1 MSPCSLVHFLKMKL
15 TFLGTGTST
24 GIPQIGCNCETCTS
38 TDPKDI
44 RLRASVLIEE
54 GNTGI
59 LIDSGPDMRQQLLQ
73 HDIRRISGLLIT
85 HEHYDHLGGLDD
97 VRPLGEVNVF
107 AEKKVANVI
116 RHNMS
121 YCFADNKYPGVPAI
135 RLHEIDLEPFV
146 VENQTII
153 PVRVMHARL
162 PILGFR
168 IGKMAYLTDV
178 KTIDDAELNKLR
190 NLDVL
195 VLNALRMTPHI
206 SHLSLSEAVELAQK
220 TGARRAYFTHFSHH
234 LGKHENA
241 QALLPA
247 NMFIAYDDL
256 IVEI

>member
-1 MSPCSLVHFLKMKL
+1 MKI

-24 GIPQIGCNCETCTS
+24 GIPQIGCDCETCTS
-38 TDPKDI
+38 NNPKDK

-54 GNTGI
+54 DNIGI

-73 HDIRRISGLLIT
+73 HDIRHISGLLIT

-97 VRPLGEVNVF
+97 VRSLGEVNVY

-121 YCFADNKYPGVPAI
+121 YCFTDNKYPGVPAI
-135 RLHEIDLEPFV
+135 RLHEIDLQPFIV
-146 VENQTII
+146 QKLTIV

-178 KTIDDAELNKLR
+178 KTIEETELNKL
-190 NLDVL
+190 NDIDVL
-195 VLNALRMTPHI
+195 ILNALRIKPHI
-206 SHLSLSEAVELAQK
+206 SHLSLSEAVELAK
-220 TGARRAYFTHFSHH
+220 KIGAKRTYFTHFSHH
-234 LGKHENA
+234 LGKHDVA
-241 QALLPA
+241 QAIIPQ
-247 NMFIAYDDL
+247 NMYIAYDDL
-256 IVEI
+256 VVEI

>member
-1 MSPCSLVHFLKMKL
+1 MKI

-24 GIPQIGCNCETCTS
+24 GIPQIGCDCETCTS
-38 TDPKDI
+38 NNPKDK

-54 GNTGI
+54 DNIGI

-73 HDIRRISGLLIT
+73 HDIRHISGLLIT

-97 VRPLGEVNVF
+97 VRPLGEVNVY

-121 YCFADNKYPGVPAI
+121 YCFTDNKYPGVPAI
-135 RLHEIDLEPFV
+135 RLHEIDLQPFIV
-146 VENQTII
+146 QKLTIV

-178 KTIDDAELNKLR
+178 KTIEETELNKL
-190 NLDVL
+190 NDIDVL
-195 VLNALRMTPHI
+195 ILNALRIKPHI
-206 SHLSLSEAVELAQK
+206 SHLSLSEAVELAK
-220 TGARRAYFTHFSHH
+220 KIGAKRTYFTHFSHH
-234 LGKHENA
+234 LGKHDVA
-241 QALLPA
+241 QAIIPQ
-247 NMFIAYDDL
+247 NMYIAYDDL
-256 IVEI
+256 VVEI

>member
-1 MSPCSLVHFLKMKL
+1 MKI

-24 GIPQIGCNCETCTS
+24 GIPQIGCDCETCTS
-38 TDPKDI
+38 NNPKDK

-54 GNTGI
+54 DNIGI

-73 HDIRRISGLLIT
+73 HDIRHISGLLIT

-97 VRPLGEVNVF
+97 VRPLGEVNVY

-121 YCFADNKYPGVPAI
+121 YCFTDNKYPGVPAI
-135 RLHEIDLEPFV
+135 RLHEIDLQPFIV
-146 VENQTII
+146 QKLTIV

-178 KTIDDAELNKLR
+178 KTIEETELNKL
-190 NLDVL
+190 NDIDVL
-195 VLNALRMTPHI
+195 ILNALRIKPHI
-206 SHLSLSEAVELAQK
+206 SHLSLSEAVELAK
-220 TGARRAYFTHFSHH
+220 KIGAKRTYFTHFSHH
-234 LGKHENA
+234 LGKHDVA
-241 QALLPA
+241 QAIIPR
-247 NMFIAYDDL
+247 NMYIAYDDL
-256 IVEI
+256 VVEI

>member
-1 MSPCSLVHFLKMKL
+1 MKI

-24 GIPQIGCNCETCTS
+24 GIPQIGCDCETCTS
-38 TDPKDI
+38 IDPKDK

-54 GNTGI
+54 DNTGI

-73 HDIRRISGLLIT
+73 HNIRHISGLLIT

-97 VRPLGEVNVF
+97 VRPLGEVNVY

-121 YCFADNKYPGVPAI
+121 YCFTDNKYPGVPAI
-135 RLHEIDLEPFV
+135 RLHEIDLQPFIV
-146 VENQTII
+146 QKLTIV

-178 KTIDDAELNKLR
+178 KTIDETELNKL
-190 NLDVL
+190 NDLDVL
-195 VLNALRMTPHI
+195 ILNALRLKPHI
-206 SHLSLSEAVELAQK
+206 SHLSVSEAVELAK
-220 TGARRAYFTHFSHH
+220 KIGAKRTYFTHFSHH
-234 LGKHENA
+234 LGKHDDA
-241 QALLPA
+241 QAIIPD
-247 NMFIAYDDL
+247 NMYIAYDDL
-256 IVEI
+256 VVEI

>member
-1 MSPCSLVHFLKMKL
+1 MKI

-24 GIPQIGCNCETCTS
+24 GIPQIGCDCETCTS
-38 TDPKDI
+38 PDPKDI

-54 GNTGI
+54 SNTGI

-73 HDIRRISGLLIT
+73 HKIRHISGLLIT

-97 VRPLGEVNVF
+97 VRPLGEVNVY
-107 AEKKVANVI
+107 AEKKVSNVI

-121 YCFADNKYPGVPAI
+121 YCFTDNKYPGVPAI
-135 RLHEIDLEPFV
+135 RLHEIDLQPFL
-146 VENQTII
+146 VENLRII

-178 KTIDDAELNKLR
+178 KTIHDEELNKLHG
-190 NLDVL
+190 LDVL
-195 VLNALRMTPHI
+195 ILNALRIKPHI

-220 TGARRAYFTHFSHH
+220 IGAKRTYFTHFSHH
-234 LGKHENA
+234 LGKHDHA
-241 QALLPA
+241 QAIIPD
-247 NMFIAYDDL
+247 NMYIAYDDL
-256 IVEI
+256 VVEI